1 MRRVAASLAGW
12 RDRARENQIADREIA
27 MLVTPLA
34 GIRAALRPAGVLVFE
49 TRDLARRAWGE
60 DRLYAVR
67 VTAESPRASSAGS
80 WPKRIAWGAFA
91 LFLAAF
97 AVFESQKYGLPTT
110 AAALVFF
117 VLPDLARL
125 TGIRPPGA
133 LHQAVNRVWLPLAV
147 LVGYTF
153 GPIVWP
159 PLFTAGLG
167 WLTRI
172 ALDRARGRGL
182 VLADKLD

>member
-1 MRRVAASLAGW
+1 MS
-12 RDRARENQIADREIA
+12 
-27 MLVTPLA
+27 
-34 GIRAALRPAGVLVFE
+34 
-49 TRDLARRAWGE
+49 
-60 DRLYAVR
+60 
-67 VTAESPRASSAGS
+67 S
-80 WPKRIAWGAFA
+80 WPKRIAWGTLT

-117 VLPDLARL
+117 VLPDLTRL
-125 TGIRPPGA
+125 AGIRPPGM
-133 LHQAVNRVWLPLAV
+133 LHQAVNRGWIPLVV

-172 ALDRARGRGL
+172 AFDRTLRRGL
-182 VLADKLD
+182 AST

>member
-1 MRRVAASLAGW
+1 MTTEPP
-12 RDRARENQIADREIA
+12 RAT
-27 MLVTPLA
+27 TPL
-34 GIRAALRPAGVLVFE
+34 RTPGV
-49 TRDLARRAWGE
+49 
-60 DRLYAVR
+60 
-67 VTAESPRASSAGS
+67 SS
-80 WPKRIAWGAFA
+80 WPKRIAWGILT

-117 VLPDLARL
+117 VVPDLTRL
-125 TGIRPPGA
+125 AGIRAPGM
-133 LHQAVNRVWLPLAV
+133 LYQAVNRVWFPLVV
-147 LVGYTF
+147 LVGYAI

-172 ALDRARGRGL
+172 ALDRTLGRGL
-182 VLADKLD
+182 TST

>member
-1 MRRVAASLAGW
+1 MTTEPP
-12 RDRARENQIADREIA
+12 RD
-27 MLVTPLA
+27 
-34 GIRAALRPAGVLVFE
+34 AALSRTPGV
-49 TRDLARRAWGE
+49 
-60 DRLYAVR
+60 
-67 VTAESPRASSAGS
+67 GS
-80 WPKRIAWGAFA
+80 RPKRIVWGALA

-117 VLPDLARL
+117 VLPDLTRL
-125 TGIRPPGA
+125 AGVRPPSA
-133 LHQAVNRVWLPLAV
+133 LHQAVNRVWIPLVV

-172 ALDRARGRGL
+172 ALDRMLRAR
-182 VLADKLD
+182 A